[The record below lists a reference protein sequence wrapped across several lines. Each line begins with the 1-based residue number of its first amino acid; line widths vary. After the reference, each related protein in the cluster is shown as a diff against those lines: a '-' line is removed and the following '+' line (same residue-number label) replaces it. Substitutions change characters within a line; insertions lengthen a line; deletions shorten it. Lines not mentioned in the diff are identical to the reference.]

1 MLVGNATRNTMERLT
16 KYMKAIE
23 ATATV
28 SRDGTLTVS
37 IPVELEPGQHRVVV
51 VVEEAPV
58 HQKAPAPLDLPTLKV
73 GQWPKDLSLRRE
85 DIYGDWGR

>member
-1 MLVGNATRNTMERLT
+1 MFFDNPTERLAPP
-16 KYMKAIE
+16 MKAIE

-28 SRDGTLTVS
+28 PRDGTLTVS
-37 IPVELEPGQHRVVV
+37 IPVELQPGQHRVVV

-58 HQKAPAPLDLPTLKV
+58 HQKVPAPLDLPTLKV
-73 GQWPKDLSLRRE
+73 GQWPQDLSLRRE